1 MANNH
6 NNSLNSSVRRHVK
19 NKHSNELNQV
29 FEALFQQP
37 QTMKELD
44 RRTGIMRESICRY
57 CANLRKQGRLYYV
70 RRRRCRITGYPHVW
84 ELTTD
89 PAKAAKESIQLALFS
104 NGF

>member
-6 NNSLNSSVRRHVK
+6 NNSLNSSGRRHGK
-19 NKHSNELNQV
+19 NKHFNELNQV
-29 FEALFQQP
+29 FEALFQEP

-57 CANLRKQGRLYYV
+57 CGILRKQGLLHYV
-70 RRRRCRITGYPHVW
+70 RQRRCRITGHPRVW

-89 PAKAAKESIQLALFS
+89 PAKATKESIQLALFS
-104 NGF
+104 NGL